1 MKQNHQ
7 PRTMSQE
14 FYVVEFLR
22 YYRDPHHSAAHRR
35 ETLDLWRVL
44 SQASGE
50 YCGAYKEA
58 VKRIDAEGVK

>member
-1 MKQNHQ
+1 MRPNSQ

-14 FYVVEFLR
+14 FYVGEFLR
-22 YYRDPHHSAAHRR
+22 YYADKNHSAAHRR

-50 YCGAYKEA
+50 YCGAYREA
-58 VKRIDAEGVK
+58 VKRIDAEGGK